1 MYNRIMNVR
10 DCMDMSV
17 FLLGARQTGKSTYLR
32 TTFPDTPYIDLLNTT
47 VSDRYRRNPELL
59 YEQFA
64 GKPAGTLVII
74 DEIPE
79 VPELLNEVHRLI
91 SEFGIV
97 FILCGSSA
105 RKLRRKSYNTL
116 GGRALPC
123 YMFPLV
129 SCEIP
134 DFDIDRAVN
143 NGMLP
148 THYPAARPSARMSA
162 YVDVYL
168 KEEIKAESLVRNLS
182 LFQRFLEVAAIT
194 SGEIV
199 NYNNIAADCGVAA
212 ATAREYFAI
221 LEDSLVGYM
230 LPSYRKEMKRRL
242 VHAPRFY
249 FFDNGIVNHLLRRKE
264 LRRGTTEYGHAFEH
278 LIMQELRAY
287 IAYTSGTEQLSY
299 WRTYTGLE
307 VDAVVGEARVAIE
320 IKSVEE
326 VQQRHLKGLKTFS
339 DEYPQSRRIVVSLD
353 PLTRT
358 IGSVEAMYAY
368 DFLKSLWRGEI
379 L

>member
-1 MYNRIMNVR
+1 
-10 DCMDMSV
+10 
-17 FLLGARQTGKSTYLR
+17 
-32 TTFPDTPYIDLLNTT
+32 
-47 VSDRYRRNPELL
+47 
-59 YEQFA
+59 
-64 GKPAGTLVII
+64 
-74 DEIPE
+74 
-79 VPELLNEVHRLI
+79 
-91 SEFGIV
+91 
-97 FILCGSSA
+97 
-105 RKLRRKSYNTL
+105 
-116 GGRALPC
+116 
-123 YMFPLV
+123 MFPLV

-326 VQQRHLKGLKTFS
+326 VQQRHLKGLKAFS